1 VAKVSFNKV
10 SVVYFCIFNYIMA
23 DGLGDTIEWITT
35 KTGIKKLAPKKCG
48 ACEKRRQQLN
58 KSVPYKTKKQ

>member
-1 VAKVSFNKV
+1 MAKISFNKV
-10 SVVYFCIFNYIMA
+10 SVIYFCIFDYIMA

-35 KTGIKKLAPKKCG
+35 KTGIKKLAPKNCRSCG
-48 ACEKRRQQLN
+48 NKKMWLN